1 MKVIFNRKTLIFVI
15 MALLT
20 MAFFQVKVFATET
33 TDTSF
38 TLTKESA
45 NVSLNGST
53 FISYTGGTGVV
64 EWKSS
69 DDSVATVEHGTVR
82 GHKIGKATITATRG
96 EETATC
102 EINVVYTLI
111 TIGGN
116 SNDSISNVNLVL
128 NEHPSENLYATVED
142 GNYEVVENAKVTW
155 SSSDTNV
162 VTVDEN
168 TGTITGVKAGKAT
181 ITASAT
187 GVTDTCEVTVAKA
200 PMFTDFSNA
209 KYELIF
215 DVNVNLKITGV
226 TPSDDNSYHYII
238 TSSNTKP
245 TITKESW
252 GALDTTTLENSD
264 SLLVNSEENYMYDR
278 NLDKYVELNQDM
290 YLWIIE
296 DVKLD
301 ASYALSEEDS
311 YISYSSKFVAEGI
324 KLKKPELPQ
333 LNLILQSFS
342 IWGGENSANT
352 EELTSINFRFPSAVE
367 NRKFKLK
374 IGKVTDNKI
383 LQKIQNNDYSGIT
396 ELLTYAKNNEAV
408 YSADLTT
415 TSIGYYR
422 NEKALFDGISLLQ
435 DRAYYFVYA
444 EFDDEN
450 GKYCPIEGVTLG
462 QAWISSTNEFW
473 DMYAY
478 TADNFEWTNLSTTPT
493 EPDDK
498 DEPDDTV
505 APEKLPNAGTKTFV
519 IISVITLVAVVCVI
533 CYKKYNWFRDIK

>member
-1 MKVIFNRKTLIFVI
+1 MKGIINRKTLIIAITV
-15 MALLT
+15 LLAI
-20 MAFFQVKVFATET
+20 AFFQVKVFATEA

-38 TLTKESA
+38 TLAKESA
-45 NVSLNGST
+45 NVNLNGSAY
-53 FISYTGGTGVV
+53 ISYTGGTGVV

-69 DDSVATVEHGTVR
+69 DDSIATVENGTVK
-82 GHKIGKATITATRG
+82 GHKIGTATITATRG

-102 EINVVYTLI
+102 EINVVYALI

-116 SNDSISNVNLVL
+116 ANDHVYSVNLVL

-142 GNYEVVENAKVTW
+142 GNYEEVETAKVTW
-155 SSSDTNV
+155 SSSDTNI

-168 TGTITGVKAGKAT
+168 TGTITGVKDGTAT
-181 ITASAT
+181 ITASAA

-200 PMFTDFSNA
+200 PVFTDFSNA
-209 KYELIF
+209 KYELLF
-215 DVNVNLKITGV
+215 DVQVDLKITGI
-226 TPSDDNSYHYII
+226 TPSDDNYYAYII

-245 TITKESW
+245 TITKDSW

-264 SLLVNSEENYMYDR
+264 TLLVNSEENYMYDR

-296 DVKLD
+296 NVKLD
-301 ASYALSEEDS
+301 AGYALSEES

-324 KLKKPELPQ
+324 KLEKPELPQ
-333 LNLILQSFS
+333 LNLILKSFS
-342 IWGGENSANT
+342 IWGGETSEGN
-352 EELTSINFRFPSAVE
+352 EESTYINFRFPSEVE

-396 ELLTYAKNNEAV
+396 DLLAYAKNNSAV

-415 TSIGYYR
+415 TNSCYYR
-422 NEKALFDGISLLQ
+422 NENALFDGTSLLQ
-435 DRAYYFVYA
+435 NRAYYFIYV
-444 EFDDEN
+444 EFDDEE

-462 QAWISSTNEFW
+462 QAFVRSSTIKFW
-473 DMYAY
+473 DLCAY

-493 EPDDK
+493 ETEK
-498 DEPDDTV
+498 EDEPDDTV
-505 APEKLPNAGTKTFV
+505 APEKLPNAGSLVDIV
-519 IISVITLVAVVCVI
+519 IIVILGLGVI
-533 CYKKYNWFRDIK
+533 GTVMYKKIKYLNFK